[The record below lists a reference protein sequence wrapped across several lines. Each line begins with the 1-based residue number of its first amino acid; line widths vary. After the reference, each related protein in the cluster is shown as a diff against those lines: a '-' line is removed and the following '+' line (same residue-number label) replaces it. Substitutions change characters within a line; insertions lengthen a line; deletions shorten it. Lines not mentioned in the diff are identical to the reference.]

1 VTPPPERA
9 KRVLDLVVAVAALP
23 VALPVIA
30 LLGLAVRL
38 ETKGGIFF
46 RQTRVGQHGRHFR
59 IFKLRTMVENA
70 EQIGAG
76 IYAEADDPRF
86 TRVGTFARRF
96 SLDELPQLF
105 NVLRGEMSIV
115 GPRPMLPVT
124 VEQYAADYAVILRV
138 KPGLTGLAQVSGRNA
153 LARSERLTFDRRYAE
168 NCSIDMDVRILLRTV
183 RVLLTGEGQLNNQ
196 GAKDV
201 ER

>member
-124 VEQYAADYAVILRV
+124 VEL
-138 KPGLTGLAQVSGRNA
+138 
-153 LARSERLTFDRRYAE
+153 
-168 NCSIDMDVRILLRTV
+168 
-183 RVLLTGEGQLNNQ
+183 
-196 GAKDV
+196 
-201 ER
+201 

>member
-1 VTPPPERA
+1 
-9 KRVLDLVVAVAALP
+9 VLDLIVAIAALP

-38 ETKGGIFF
+38 ETRGGIFF

-70 EQIGAG
+70 ERLGAG

-138 KPGLTGLAQVSGRNA
+138 KPGLTGLAQVNGRNA
-153 LARSERLTFDRRYAE
+153 LARSERLAFDRRYAE
-168 NCSIDMDVRILLRTV
+168 SCSIDMDLSILARTV